1 MKHLLVCV
9 VALFLASC
17 GNNDHPPRLS
27 SDGAISQAEVKRIYQ
42 MKCSICHGTDGKLM
56 IGGAPDLSISTIS
69 LEERIALITYGKET
83 MPPQKDILSAEE
95 IKAVAAYVE
104 NFRN

>member
-1 MKHLLVCV
+1 MKHLLFGLV
-9 VALFLASC
+9 VLFLASC
-17 GNNDHPPRLS
+17 GNNEQPPRLS
-27 SDGAISQAEVKRIYQ
+27 ADGAISQAEVKRIYQ

-56 IGGAPDLSISTIS
+56 IGGAPDLSISTIG

-83 MPPQKDILSAEE
+83 MPPQKDILSAAE

>member
-1 MKHLLVCV
+1 MKHLLLCCLATV
-9 VALFLASC
+9 LASC
-17 GNNDHPPRLS
+17 GTDDHPPRLS
-27 SDGAISQAEVKRIYQ
+27 ADGAISQAEVKRIYQ

-56 IGGAPDLSISTIS
+56 IGGAPDLSTSTAS

-83 MPPQKDILSAEE
+83 MPPQKDILSADE

>member
-1 MKHLLVCV
+1 MKYLLVCI

-17 GNNDHPPRLS
+17 GNNDHPPRFS
-27 SDGAISQAEVKRIYQ
+27 SDGALSQAAVKRIYQ

-83 MPPQKDILSAEE
+83 MPPQKDIHYQVRHWRKGQTA
-95 IKAVAAYVE
+95 KAPMG
-104 NFRN
+104 